1 MKRLILLL
9 ILLSIVIATPVSAE
23 EIRLTTI
30 VPDQTIERTKKG
42 AIGDTYSNPATI
54 PDGSIPTSGLLVEGN
69 VGIGTTEPNTTLDVN
84 GPVSVRGTGA
94 PAVSPAGQGRIYYDS
109 GVNQFQASENGGAYG
124 PLGGLRPPDYDSGWV
139 DNRGYASG
147 SSGFEDTNVV
157 YLTHNL
163 GGNPDDYLVNLEFKH
178 GRLYGQ
184 NPDEA
189 LRDSGITDVTNRDGL
204 VMGFWKKLTST
215 TIEYFRLVAIS
226 QWSTGMYFRIR
237 IWRYK

>member
-42 AIGDTYSNPATI
+42 AIGDTYSTPATI

-94 PAVSPAGQGRIYYDS
+94 PAVSPAGQGRIYFDS

-124 PLGGLRPPDYDSGWV
+124 PLGGGGGAFGPRVAKATNTIYQASTDGFVTARGDVFGGRYINGYTDSSTNPTTLIARVSSDINGIGVYGAYDSIMFPVRKNDYWKVTG
-139 DNRGYASG
+139 NASII
-147 SSGFEDTNVV
+147 
-157 YLTHNL
+157 YWM
-163 GGNPDDYLVNLEFKH
+163 P
-178 GRLYGQ
+178 
-184 NPDEA
+184 
-189 LRDSGITDVTNRDGL
+189 
-204 VMGFWKKLTST
+204 
-215 TIEYFRLVAIS
+215 IE
-226 QWSTGMYFRIR
+226 Q
-237 IWRYK
+237 